1 MPQQQHQGQVPP
13 RLLTPRGAEG
23 RRDAPV
29 CPAVYLS
36 AAFAFIEAESCP
48 DGRLVFQGRVKV
60 REAGPGSWPR
70 GVSDSPRACP
80 RGNPGTLMKREQ
92 EEGAD
97 GVRTRGEEEEEEEEE
112 GRGKKMIMMKRG
124 RKEGVYGVRTGGE
137 EEGED
142 NDEER
147 AG

>member
-1 MPQQQHQGQVPP
+1 MPP

-29 CPAVYLS
+29 RPAIYLS

-70 GVSDSPRACP
+70 GVNDSPRACP
-80 RGNPGTLMKREQ
+80 RGKPGTLMKREQ
-92 EEGAD
+92 EEGTD
-97 GVRTRGEEEEEEEEE
+97 GVRTRGEEEEEERREEE
-112 GRGKKMIMMKRG
+112 
-124 RKEGVYGVRTGGE
+124 ED
-137 EEGED
+137 D

-147 AG
+147 AEGGRLWGENRRRRVRRR